1 MNAAYVNTTLRR
13 VFTLDNQIQSRTMH
27 PHIDLL
33 EDVVIELPNN
43 YSMEM
48 HVDHVSKTVHFRT
61 KMMSLYERLSVF
73 VKQKHDMRKMYP
85 DYLIT
90 EKHS

>member
-1 MNAAYVNTTLRR
+1 MNATRVNTTLRR
-13 VFTLDNQIQSRTMH
+13 VVTLHNQIHSRTMR
-27 PHIDLL
+27 PHIELL
-33 EDVVIELPNN
+33 EDTAIELPNN

-48 HVDHVSKTVHFRT
+48 HVDQDARTVHFRT

-73 VKQKHDMRKMYP
+73 VKQKHEMRTMYP
-85 DYLIT
+85 EYLIT